1 VFRRKIKCR
10 RKLPGAKGSTERN
23 VAVTGR
29 FAVWGA
35 GMLSVINGRKRGRI
49 LRILIITSSSLTL
62 LPVALLAAGPSS
74 AETAQPNEPTQL
86 PRVVVTSPR
95 PSGRS
100 AGTRPKRAPVARPQP
115 PAPAAPSTAEK
126 TPLNSNAVAD
136 SASLL
141 GLPARQVPATVEV
154 IDQETI
160 RDRGYRTVTET
171 IQGAVGVT
179 AGDFPGDPT
188 SFSMRGLTNN
198 QINTLYNGI
207 KIGPQNMTGR
217 PGDTFNLDRVEILK
231 GSASLMSGEGAAGGS
246 VNFVNKQPHTGKII
260 NESFFAYDS
269 FGGFRTGFGSGGS
282 TAIKGLDYRF
292 DISRSSLDSFID
304 DVNTKTLD
312 ISTQLNYQNSDTF
325 KSFVAFEYKRDSGSA
340 YWGTPL
346 VSANAPG
353 IVPTSGIVSGSH
365 TSFNLGVPL
374 GPVTIDRRT
383 LTTNY
388 NVLDNINRAEE
399 LWLRGGYEWMIAP
412 NLVLRSQS
420 YFYDADREW
429 KNAENYAFN
438 NIDDP
443 KDPRSVNFGK
453 VMRDRFY
460 VAHDQRQFGNMT
472 DLTWNTN
479 INGMDNRAVF
489 AVGASRLEFGRPGM
503 AEFPPLDAV
512 SLTNPERGF
521 FGTLKTRLQT
531 ADINNVYATFE
542 DRLKITPTFA
552 LIGGI
557 RVEEIDLDRDSRK
570 ITGESQPNFPFSKT
584 WRPATGRIG
593 YTWDLLPGLT
603 LYGQVATAADIAAN
617 NIFLLGATQPL
628 SLTRAR
634 TIETGLKQI
643 SFDKRAE
650 WSLAVFEIERKNV
663 YAAQGGQQL
672 AIAGKQ
678 VSKGVEVAGAVRPLP
693 GWTVFANL
701 AYVEARYEDFVTD
714 AGSFSGHTP
723 PNVPRLV
730 VNAGTSYRLPTW
742 IPVEVG
748 ATVRHVSDRFTSDV
762 NDVKMLAYT
771 VVDAYTFVDLD
782 RSLLPA
788 AWNVD
793 KTRVT
798 FRVRNLTDTKY
809 AIWGDP
815 FYPDQIL
822 LGAPRSFEVSAAFKF

>member
-1 VFRRKIKCR
+1 MSPSR
-10 RKLPGAKGSTERN
+10 G
-23 VAVTGR
+23 
-29 FAVWGA
+29 
-35 GMLSVINGRKRGRI
+35 GRKCGRVNEF
-49 LRILIITSSSLTL
+49 RTSSSSTAIL
-62 LPVALLAAGPSS
+62 LALLAATPCA
-74 AETAQPNEPTQL
+74 AETAQPSQSTEL
-86 PRVVVTSPR
+86 PRITVTAPP

-100 AGTRPKRAPVARPQP
+100 GARRAARPAP
-115 PAPAAPSTAEK
+115 TRPAAPAQPVVPIQEK
-126 TPLNSNAVAD
+126 TPLNSDAVAG

-141 GLPARQVPATVEV
+141 GLPARQIPATVEV

-160 RDRGYRTVTET
+160 RDRGYRTVTEA
-171 IQGAVGVT
+171 IQGAPGVT
-179 AGDFPGDPT
+179 AGDFPAEPS
-188 SFSMRGLTNN
+188 SFSMRGLTNS
-198 QINTLYNGI
+198 QITTLYNGI
-207 KIGPQNMTGR
+207 KIGPQNMTSR
-217 PGDTFNLDRVEILK
+217 AMDMFNLEAVEILK
-231 GSASLMSGEGAAGGS
+231 GPASLMSGEGAAGGA
-246 VNFVNKQPHTGKII
+246 VNFVTKQPHTGKII
-260 NESFFAYDS
+260 NDAFFAYDS
-269 FGGFRTGFGSGGS
+269 FNGFRTGFGSGGS
-282 TAIKGLDYRF
+282 TTVKGLDYRF
-292 DISRSSLDSFID
+292 DISRSSLNSFID
-304 DVNTKTLD
+304 DVNIKTLD
-312 ISTQLNYQNSDTF
+312 ISTQFNYRVNDTF
-325 KSFVAFEYKRDSGSA
+325 KTFVALEYKKDNGSA

-365 TSFNLGVPL
+365 SSFNNGGAPF
-374 GPVTIDRRT
+374 PVTIDRRT

-399 LWLRGGYEWMIAP
+399 LWLRGGFEWMIAP

-429 KNAENYAFN
+429 KNAENYAF
-438 NIDDP
+438 IAEGP
-443 KDPRSVNFGK
+443 KTGRVF
-453 VMRDRFY
+453 RDRFY

-489 AVGASRLEFGRPGM
+489 AVGASRLEFGRPGS
-503 AEFPPLDAV
+503 AVFPSDDVA
-512 SLTNPERGF
+512 LTNPDRGF
-521 FGTLKTRLQT
+521 FGTLTTRVQT
-531 ADINNVYATFE
+531 ADIDNVYATFE

-557 RVEEIDLDRDSRK
+557 RVEEIDLDRDSRST
-570 ITGESQPNFPFSKT
+570 TGVSLANFPFSKT

-593 YTWDLLPGLT
+593 FTWDLLPGLT
-603 LYGQVATAADIAAN
+603 WYGQAATAADVAAN

-628 SLTRAR
+628 NLTRAR
-634 TIETGLKQI
+634 TFETGLKQI
-643 SFDKRAE
+643 SFDRRAE

-663 YAAQGGQQL
+663 YAAAGGREL
-672 AIAGKQ
+672 NIAGKQ
-678 VSKGVEVAGAVRPLP
+678 ISKGVEVAAAVRPLP

-701 AYVEARYEDFVTD
+701 AYVEAHYEDYVF
-714 AGSFSGHTP
+714 AGGSFSGNTP

-742 IPVEVG
+742 LPVEVG
-748 ATVRHVSDRFTSDV
+748 AIVRHVSDRFTSDA

-782 RSLLPA
+782 RSLLPV

-793 KTRVT
+793 KTRIT

-809 AIWGDP
+809 AVWGDP

>member
-1 VFRRKIKCR
+1 
-10 RKLPGAKGSTERN
+10 
-23 VAVTGR
+23 
-29 FAVWGA
+29 
-35 GMLSVINGRKRGRI
+35 MLSVINGRKRGRG
-49 LRILIITSSSLTL
+49 LRVFIITSSSLTL
-62 LPVALLAAGPSS
+62 LPVALLTAVPSA
-74 AETAQPNEPTQL
+74 AETAQPNESTEL

-100 AGTRPKRAPVARPQP
+100 AAARPKRAPVASPQP
-115 PAPAAPSTAEK
+115 SVPATPPTTEK
-126 TPLNSNAVAD
+126 TPLNSDAVAD
-136 SASLL
+136 SATLL

-160 RDRGYRTVTET
+160 RDRGYRTVSDA

-179 AGDFPGDPT
+179 AGDFPAEPS
-188 SFSMRGLTNN
+188 SFSMRGLSSS

-207 KIGPQNMTGR
+207 KIGPQNMTSR
-217 PGDTFNLDRVEILK
+217 VVDTFNLDRVEILK
-231 GSASLMSGEGAAGGS
+231 GPASLMSGEGAAGGA
-246 VNFVNKQPHTGKII
+246 VNFVTKQPHTGQIV
-260 NESFFAYDS
+260 NEAFFAYDT
-269 FGGFRTGFGSGGS
+269 FNAFRTGFGSGGS
-282 TAIKGLDYRF
+282 TNIKGLDYRF
-292 DISRSSLDSFID
+292 DISRSSLNGFID
-304 DVNTKTLD
+304 DVNIKTLD
-312 ISTQLNYQNSDTF
+312 ISTQLNYRVNDSF
-325 KSFVAFEYKRDSGSA
+325 KVWGALEYKKDNGSA

-346 VSANAPG
+346 VAANATG

-365 TSFNLGVPL
+365 ISFNNGGDPF
-374 GPVTIDRRT
+374 PVTIDRRT

-399 LWLRGGYEWMIAP
+399 LWLRGGFEWMIAP

-438 NIDDP
+438 NNDPNDP
-443 KDPRSVNFGK
+443 KSNFGK

-479 INGMDNRAVF
+479 IAGMDNRAVF

-503 AEFPPLDAV
+503 AQFPDLDAV
-512 SLTNPERGF
+512 SLTNPDRGF
-521 FGTLKTRLQT
+521 FGTLVTRKQT
-531 ADINNVYATFE
+531 ADIDNVYATFE

-552 LIGGI
+552 LIAGI
-557 RVEEIDLDRDSRK
+557 RIEEIDLDRDSRD
-570 ITGESQPNFPFSKT
+570 PNGVSLAHFPFSKT
-584 WRPATGRIG
+584 WRPATGRLG
-593 YTWDLLPGLT
+593 YTWEFLPGLT
-603 LYGQVATAADIAAN
+603 WYSQVATAADVAAN
-617 NIFLLGATQPL
+617 NIFLLGFDQPL
-628 SLTRAR
+628 NLTRAR

-650 WSLAVFEIERKNV
+650 WSLSLFEIERKNV

-672 AIAGKQ
+672 NIAGKQ
-678 VSKGVEVAGAVRPLP
+678 ISKGVEVAGAVRPLP

-701 AYVEARYEDFVTD
+701 AYVEAHYEDYGFIKKD
-714 AGSFSGHTP
+714 NSIGSFSGNTP

-742 IPVEVG
+742 VPIEVG
-748 ATVRHVSDRFTSDV
+748 ATVRHVGDRFASDA
-762 NDVKMLAYT
+762 NDVKLLAYT
-771 VVDAYTFVDLD
+771 IADAYAFVDLD
-782 RSLLPA
+782 RSLLPS

-809 AIWGDP
+809 AAWADP

-822 LGAPRSFEVSAAFKF
+822 LGAPRSFEVSTAFKF

>member
-1 VFRRKIKCR
+1 
-10 RKLPGAKGSTERN
+10 
-23 VAVTGR
+23 
-29 FAVWGA
+29 
-35 GMLSVINGRKRGRI
+35 MLSVINGRKRGRF

-62 LPVALLAAGPSS
+62 LPVALLAAGPSA

-100 AGTRPKRAPVARPQP
+100 AGARPKRAPVARPLP
-115 PAPAAPSTAEK
+115 AAPAAPPTAEK

-141 GLPARQVPATVEV
+141 GLPARQIPATVEV

-160 RDRGYRTVTET
+160 RDRGYRTVTDA

-179 AGDFPGDPT
+179 AGDFPAEPS
-188 SFSMRGLTNN
+188 SFSMRGLTSS

-207 KIGPQNMTGR
+207 KIGPQNMTSR
-217 PGDTFNLDRVEILK
+217 AVDTFNLDRVEILK
-231 GSASLMSGEGAAGGS
+231 GPASLMSGEGAAGGA
-246 VNFVNKQPHTGKII
+246 VNFVNKQPHTGQII
-260 NESFFAYDS
+260 NEALFSYDS
-269 FGGFRTGFGSGGS
+269 FNAFRSGFGSGGG

-292 DISRSSLDSFID
+292 DISRSSLNGFID
-304 DVNTKTLD
+304 DVNIKTLD
-312 ISTQLNYQNSDTF
+312 ISTQLNYRFNDSF
-325 KSFVAFEYKRDSGSA
+325 KVWGALEYKKDNGSA

-346 VSANAPG
+346 VSANATG

-365 TSFNLGVPL
+365 QSFNVAGNPSL

-399 LWLRGGYEWMIAP
+399 LWLRGGFEWVIAP

-438 NIDDP
+438 PGPGPDT
-443 KDPRSVNFGK
+443 GK

-503 AEFPPLDAV
+503 AKFDPPDAV
-512 SLTNPERGF
+512 SLTDPVRST
-521 FGTLKTRLQT
+521 FGSLETRLQT
-531 ADINNVYATFE
+531 ADIDNVYATFE

-557 RVEEIDLDRDSRK
+557 RVEEIDLDRDSRS
-570 ITGESQPNFPFSKT
+570 IPGVSLPNFPFSKT

-593 YTWDLLPGLT
+593 FTWDLLPGLT
-603 LYGQVATAADIAAN
+603 WYGQVATAADVAAN

-628 SLTRAR
+628 NLTRAR
-634 TIETGLKQI
+634 TFETGLKQL
-643 SFDKRAE
+643 SLDKRAE

-663 YAAQGGQQL
+663 YSAAGGQQL
-672 AIAGKQ
+672 NIAGKQ
-678 VSKGVEVAGAVRPLP
+678 ISKGIEVAAAVRPLP
-693 GWTVFANL
+693 GWNVWANL
-701 AYVEARYEDFVTD
+701 AYVEAHYDDFEFALQGGGT
-714 AGSFSGHTP
+714 GSFSGHTP

-742 IPVEVG
+742 LPVEVG
-748 ATVRHVSDRFTSDV
+748 ATVRHVSDRYTSDL
-762 NDVKMLAYT
+762 NDVRMLAYT

-809 AIWGDP
+809 AAWADP

>member
-1 VFRRKIKCR
+1 
-10 RKLPGAKGSTERN
+10 
-23 VAVTGR
+23 
-29 FAVWGA
+29 
-35 GMLSVINGRKRGRI
+35 MNGRKRGRAH
-49 LRILIITSSSLTL
+49 RVRTFTSSSLTL
-62 LPVALLAAGPSS
+62 LPVALLAAGPST
-74 AETAQPNEPTQL
+74 AEPAQPNETTEL
-86 PRVVVTSPR
+86 PRVVVTSPP

-100 AGTRPKRAPVARPQP
+100 AGARPKRAPAARPQP
-115 PAPAAPSTAEK
+115 APPAAPPAAEK
-126 TPLNSNAVAD
+126 TPLNSGAVAN
-136 SASLL
+136 SATLL

-160 RDRGYRTVTET
+160 RDRGYRTVTDA
-171 IQGAVGVT
+171 IQAAVGVT
-179 AGDFPGDPT
+179 AGDFPAEPS
-188 SFSMRGLTNN
+188 SFSMRGLSSS

-207 KIGPQNMTGR
+207 KIGPQNMTSR
-217 PGDTFNLDRVEILK
+217 VVDTFNLEAVEILK
-231 GSASLMSGEGAAGGS
+231 GPASLMSGEGAAGGA
-246 VNFVNKQPHTGKII
+246 VNFVTKQPHTGKII
-260 NESFFAYDS
+260 NEAFLAYDS
-269 FGGFRTGFGSGGS
+269 FNGYRAGFGSGGS
-282 TAIKGLDYRF
+282 TSVKGLDYRF
-292 DISRSSLDSFID
+292 DISRSSLNGFVD
-304 DVNTKTLD
+304 DVNIKTLD
-312 ISTQLNYQNSDTF
+312 ISTQFNYRVNDSF
-325 KSFVAFEYKRDSGSA
+325 KTFVALEYKKDNGSA

-346 VSANAPG
+346 VAANAPG

-365 TSFNLGVPL
+365 TSFNLGGDPF
-374 GPVTIDRRT
+374 PVTIDRRT

-438 NIDDP
+438 NIKYINNDP
-443 KDPRSVNFGK
+443 NNPNPNFGK

-503 AEFPPLDAV
+503 AQFPDLDPV
-512 SLTNPERGF
+512 SLTNPDRGT
-521 FGTLKTRLQT
+521 FGTLVTRLQT
-531 ADINNVYATFE
+531 ADIDNAYATFE

-557 RVEEIDLDRDSRK
+557 RIEEIDLDRDSRE
-570 ITGESQPNFPFSKT
+570 ITGGSKPGFPFSKT

-593 YTWDLLPGLT
+593 YTWEFLPGLT
-603 LYGQVATAADIAAN
+603 WYSQVATAADVAAN
-617 NIFLLGATQPL
+617 NIFLLNFDQPL
-628 SLTRAR
+628 NLTRAR

-650 WSLAVFEIERKNV
+650 WSLSLFEIERKNV
-663 YAAQGGQQL
+663 YSAQGGRQL
-672 AIAGKQ
+672 SIAGKQ
-678 VSKGVEVAGAVRPLP
+678 ISKGVEVAAAVRPLP

-701 AYVEARYEDFVTD
+701 AYVEAHYEDYVFNG
-714 AGSFSGHTP
+714 GSFSGNTP

-742 IPVEVG
+742 VPVEVG
-748 ATVRHVSDRFTSDV
+748 ATVRHVGDRFASDA
-762 NDVKMLAYT
+762 NDVKLLAYT
-771 VVDAYTFVDLD
+771 IVDAYTFVDLD

-793 KTRVT
+793 KTRIT

-809 AIWGDP
+809 AAWADP

>member
-1 VFRRKIKCR
+1 MLPSRGGRYCGRVNEFR
-10 RKLPGAKGSTERN
+10 
-23 VAVTGR
+23 TG
-29 FAVWGA
+29 
-35 GMLSVINGRKRGRI
+35 
-49 LRILIITSSSLTL
+49 SSSTAIL
-62 LPVALLAAGPSS
+62 LALLAATPCA
-74 AETAQPNEPTQL
+74 AETAQPSQSTEL
-86 PRVVVTSPR
+86 PRVTVTAPP

-100 AGTRPKRAPVARPQP
+100 KGARPKQAPTVR
-115 PAPAAPSTAEK
+115 APAAPAAPIQEK
-126 TPLNSNAVAD
+126 TPLNSDAVAG

-141 GLPARQVPATVEV
+141 GLPARQIPATVEV

-160 RDRGYRTVTET
+160 RERGYRTVTDA

-179 AGDFPGDPT
+179 AGDFPAEPS
-188 SFSMRGLTNN
+188 SFSMRGLTNS
-198 QINTLYNGI
+198 QITTLYNGI
-207 KIGPQNMTGR
+207 RIGPQNMTSR
-217 PGDTFNLDRVEILK
+217 VVDTFNLEAVEILK
-231 GSASLMSGEGAAGGS
+231 GPASLMSGEGAAGGA
-246 VNFVNKQPHTGKII
+246 VNFVNKQPHTGRII
-260 NESFFAYDS
+260 NEAFFAYDS
-269 FGGFRTGFGSGGS
+269 FNGFRTGFGSGGS

-292 DISRSSLDSFID
+292 DISRSSINGFID

-312 ISTQLNYQNSDTF
+312 ISTQLNYRVNDTF
-325 KSFVAFEYKRDSGSA
+325 KTCVALEYKRDNGSA

-346 VSANAPG
+346 VSAAFSGANA
-353 IVPTSGIVSGSH
+353 VSGIVSGSH

-438 NIDDP
+438 P
-443 KDPRSVNFGK
+443 ATGAVA
-453 VMRDRFY
+453 RDRFY

-472 DLTWNTN
+472 DLTWNSN
-479 INGMDNRAVF
+479 IAGMDNRAVF

-503 AEFPPLDAV
+503 AVFPPLDEV
-512 SLTNPERGF
+512 SLTNPVRGT
-521 FGTLKTRLQT
+521 FGSLVTRLQT
-531 ADINNVYATFE
+531 ADIDNIYATFE

-557 RVEEIDLDRDSRK
+557 RIEEIDLDRDSRST
-570 ITGESQPNFPFSKT
+570 TGVSLPNFPFSKT

-593 YTWDLLPGLT
+593 YTWELLPGLT
-603 LYGQVATAADIAAN
+603 WYGQVATAADVAAN

-628 SLTRAR
+628 NLTRAR
-634 TIETGLKQI
+634 TIETGLKQLTL
-643 SFDKRAE
+643 DKRAE

-663 YAAQGGQQL
+663 YAAAGGREL
-672 AIAGKQ
+672 NIAGKQ
-678 VSKGVEVAGAVRPLP
+678 ISKGVEVAAAVRPLP
-693 GWTVFANL
+693 GWSVFANV
-701 AYVEARYEDFVTD
+701 AYVEAHYEDYVF
-714 AGSFSGHTP
+714 AGGSFSGNTP

-742 IPVEVG
+742 LPVEVG
-748 ATVRHVSDRFTSDV
+748 ATVRHVSDRFTSDL

-771 VVDAYTFVDLD
+771 VVDDYTLVDLD

-788 AWNVD
+788 TWNVD
-793 KTRVT
+793 KTRIA